1 MELQHT
7 FTVPIGI
14 DDAWTAFN
22 DIEGIAPCLPGA
34 TITSVDGD
42 EFTGAAKVK
51 LGPIALQ
58 YTGKGRW
65 TSRDA
70 AEYRAEIEASGKDK
84 RGNGTAAATIRAHL
98 EPEGSGTRVVVDTD
112 LRITG
117 RPAQFGRGVIQEVGN
132 KLLDQF
138 AACLSERLGQP
149 EAVAVGA
156 SGADATEPGAAAVEA
171 SGAEATEPQAVAVGA
186 SGADATEPAREDP
199 TPPDVRADELTRA
212 AAVGKAVKSRT
223 ASAGAASA
231 GAASAGA
238 AAPAVSSAEAAAED
252 PAVPDVPV
260 GDAAGEPGGP
270 SVVLEAADVPDVPTS
285 PPGSAP
291 ASTSA
296 PAPAASSQPAS
307 PQPAPEASQP
317 ASPWPA
323 PPRPAPAEAPA
334 LDLGGLVGPVLLRQ
348 YGPTAAAVVV
358 TAILTWVA
366 ARRRYR

>member
-1 MELQHT
+1 VELQHT

-51 LGPIALQ
+51 LGPISLQ

-70 AEYRAEIEASGKDK
+70 AEYRAVIEASGKDK
-84 RGNGTAAATIRAHL
+84 RGNGTAAATITAHL

-112 LRITG
+112 LKITG

-138 AACLSERLGQP
+138 ATCLSEQLGQP
-149 EAVAVGA
+149 ESAVAGPVAEEKVPTLFGEP
-156 SGADATEPGAAAVEA
+156 SGGEGPPEAAAVGTA
-171 SGAEATEPQAVAVGA
+171 GAA
-186 SGADATEPAREDP
+186 ATEPAREDP
-199 TPPDVRADELTRA
+199 TPPDVRADELAR
-212 AAVGKAVKSRT
+212 
-223 ASAGAASA
+223 ASAAGQAVASPAASS
-231 GAASAGA
+231 GPAAS
-238 AAPAVSSAEAAAED
+238 AVSSAEAAAED

-285 PPGSAP
+285 PAGSAP
-291 ASTSA
+291 SATSA
-296 PAPAASSQPAS
+296 PAPSQQA
-307 PQPAPEASQP
+307 
-317 ASPWPA
+317 A

-358 TAILTWVA
+358 TAILTWVV